1 MTTGDMPTPDTR
13 ELVREPVPHEFTRT
27 AGTAISDPMVEPRV
41 HVVRSVTPEMPGVIT
56 LDVVPVEGA
65 PAPFL
70 PAQVGMLG
78 AFGIGEAAISIS
90 SSAAVLDHHEYTIRR
105 AGAITTALF
114 DLEPGDQLAI
124 RSPFGRP
131 WNLDALAGDVVIAAG
146 GIGLAPL
153 RSAVYALLDTVLERP
168 DRRIV
173 LVVGARRSEDLL
185 YAGHYDDWRA
195 RGLEVV
201 TTVDTAEAG
210 WSGRVGFVPD
220 VVAALDVD
228 WPNAS
233 ALVCGPDVMMQ
244 LTADRLIDLGVAP
257 GSIQLTL
264 ERNMQC
270 ATGRCGH
277 CQLGPVL
284 VCRDGPVVTYPEIA
298 DALRVRER

>member
-1 MTTGDMPTPDTR
+1 MM
-13 ELVREPVPHEFTRT
+13 
-27 AGTAISDPMVEPRV
+27 EPRV
-41 HVVRSVTPEMPGVIT
+41 HVVRSVTPETPGVIT
-56 LDVVPVEGA
+56 LDVVPVDGP

-78 AFGIGEAAISIS
+78 AFGIGESAISIS
-90 SSAAVLDHHEYTIRR
+90 SSSADAGHHEYTIRR
-105 AGAITTALF
+105 AGAITTALC
-114 DLEPGDQLAI
+114 DLTPGDQLAI

-131 WNLDALAGDVVIAAG
+131 WDLDALRGDVVIAAG

-153 RSAVYALLDTVLERP
+153 RSAVYALLDAAAQRR
-168 DRRIV
+168 DRRV
-173 LVVGARRSEDLL
+173 MLVVGARRSEDLL
-185 YAGHYDDWRA
+185 YAGHYDDWCT

-201 TTVDTAEAG
+201 TTIDAAEDG
-210 WSGRVGFVPD
+210 WSGRVGLVPD
-220 VVAALDVD
+220 VVATLDVD
-228 WPNAS
+228 WPNTA
-233 ALVCGPDVMMQ
+233 ALVCGPDIMMR
-244 LTADRLIDLGVAP
+244 LTADRMIDLGVAP
-257 GSIQLTL
+257 GAIQLTL

>member
-1 MTTGDMPTPDTR
+1 VTAGNTPTPDTR
-13 ELVREPVPHEFTRT
+13 ELVRESVPHEFTRT
-27 AGTAISDPMVEPRV
+27 AGMAISDPMVEPRI
-41 HVVRSVTPEMPGVIT
+41 HVVRSVTPETPGVIT
-56 LDVVPVEGA
+56 LDVVPVDGA

-90 SSAAVLDHHEYTIRR
+90 SSAAVRDHHEYTIRR
-105 AGAITTALF
+105 AGAITSALF
-114 DLEPGDQLAI
+114 ELEPGDQLAI
-124 RSPFGRP
+124 RAPFGRP
-131 WNLDALAGDVVIAAG
+131 WDLDALRGDVVIAAG

-153 RSAVYALLDTVLERP
+153 RSAVYALLDTVQERP
-168 DRRIV
+168 DRRVV
-173 LVVGARRSEDLL
+173 LVVGARHNADLL
-185 YAGHYDDWRA
+185 YAGQYDDWRA
-195 RGLEVV
+195 RGIEVV
-201 TTVDTAEAG
+201 ATVDATEAG
-210 WSGRVGFVPD
+210 WSGRVGLVPD
-220 VVAALDVD
+220 VVADLDLD

-233 ALVCGPDVMMQ
+233 ALICGPDVMMRIA
-244 LTADRLIDLGVAP
+244 ADRLIGLGVAP

-284 VCRDGPVVTYPEIA
+284 VCRDGPVMTYPEIA

>member
-1 MTTGDMPTPDTR
+1 
-13 ELVREPVPHEFTRT
+13 
-27 AGTAISDPMVEPRV
+27 MVEPRV
-41 HVVRSVTPEMPGVIT
+41 HVVRSVTPETPGVVT

-65 PAPFL
+65 PATFL

-90 SSAAVLDHHEYTIRR
+90 SSAAVHDHHEYTIRR

-114 DLEPGDQLAI
+114 ELEPGDQLAI
-124 RSPFGRP
+124 RAPFGRP
-131 WNLDALAGDVVIAAG
+131 WDLDALHGDVVIAAG

-153 RSAVYALLDTVLERP
+153 RSAVYALLDPAQERP
-168 DRRIV
+168 DRRVV
-173 LVVGARRSEDLL
+173 LVVGARRRADLL
-185 YAGHYDDWRA
+185 YAGLYDDWRA

-201 TTVDTAEAG
+201 TTIDTDEAG

-220 VVAALDVD
+220 VVATLDLD
-228 WPNAS
+228 WPNTS
-233 ALVCGPDVMMQ
+233 ALVCGPDIMM
-244 LTADRLIDLGVAP
+244 LIAADRLIDLGVAP
-257 GSIQLTL
+257 VSIQLTL

>member
-1 MTTGDMPTPDTR
+1 
-13 ELVREPVPHEFTRT
+13 
-27 AGTAISDPMVEPRV
+27 
-41 HVVRSVTPEMPGVIT
+41 
-56 LDVVPVEGA
+56 
-65 PAPFL
+65 
-70 PAQVGMLG
+70 MLG

-114 DLEPGDQLAI
+114 DLVPGDQLAI

-131 WNLDALAGDVVIAAG
+131 WDLDALRGDVVIAAG

-153 RSAVYALLDTVLERP
+153 RSAVYALLDAPSRH
-168 DRRIV
+168 DRRVV
-173 LVVGARRSEDLL
+173 LVVGARHHADLL

-195 RGLEVV
+195 RGLEVI
-201 TTVDTAEAG
+201 TTIDAAEDG
-210 WSGRVGFVPD
+210 WSGRVGLVPD
-220 VVAALDVD
+220 VVADLDVD
-228 WPNAS
+228 WPNAA
-233 ALVCGPDVMMQ
+233 ALVCGPDIMMR
-244 LTADRLIDLGVAP
+244 LTADRMIDLGVPP

>member
-1 MTTGDMPTPDTR
+1 MTTRD
-13 ELVREPVPHEFTRT
+13 
-27 AGTAISDPMVEPRV
+27 ISDPMAEPRV
-41 HVVRSVTPEMPGVIT
+41 HVVRSVTPETPGVIT
-56 LDVVPVEGA
+56 LDVVPVDGP
-65 PAPFL
+65 PAPFQ

-90 SSAAVLDHHEYTIRR
+90 SSSTVVDHHEYTIRR

-114 DLEPGDQLAI
+114 DLVPGDQLAI

-131 WNLDALAGDVVIAAG
+131 WNLDALRGDVVIAAG

-153 RSAVYALLDTVLERP
+153 RSAVYALLDAAPERP
-168 DRRIV
+168 NRRVV
-173 LVVGARRSEDLL
+173 LIVGARHSEDLL
-185 YAGHYDDWRA
+185 YAGHYDDWRSC
-195 RGLEVV
+195 GLEVV
-201 TTVDTAEAG
+201 TTIDAAEDG
-210 WSGRVGFVPD
+210 WSGLVGLVPD
-220 VVAALDVD
+220 VVADLDVD
-228 WPNAS
+228 WPSAG
-233 ALVCGPDVMMQ
+233 ALVCGPDIMMR
-244 LTADRLIDLGVAP
+244 LTADRLIDLGVAS
-257 GSIQLTL
+257 GAIQLTL